1 MKGLMSMA
9 PVEAV
14 KQQEASDDVND
25 AMKVLFSKLDEAI
38 DDIENGRVLTEE
50 ELWAEIDAI

>member
-1 MKGLMSMA
+1 MA